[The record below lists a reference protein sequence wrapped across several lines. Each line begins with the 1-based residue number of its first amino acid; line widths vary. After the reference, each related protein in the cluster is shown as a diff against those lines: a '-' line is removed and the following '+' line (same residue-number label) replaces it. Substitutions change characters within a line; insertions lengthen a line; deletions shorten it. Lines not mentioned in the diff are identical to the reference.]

1 MQVKQAFKMAVKSI
15 KGNRFRSFL
24 TMLGIIIGVASVI
37 VLVAL
42 INGFSS
48 DMSESFSTLGTEL
61 ITVNIT
67 GRSADN
73 QVAVDEMIE
82 VLDSSENLAYCSP
95 QVNISVTAKA
105 DNENVS
111 TTAFGV
117 NEDYTSIKGYQLNE
131 GRMLQY
137 GDTKNRL
144 KVAVIGTYIADTLFS
159 GKSPIGKSIKL
170 NAESYEIVGVL
181 EEKADSSEGSDDDI
195 VLIPYSAASRLTRNS
210 TISSYLFNAS
220 SSTSVEAGINDIQA
234 FLNTKFTSSDYYR
247 ISSAA
252 ESLEQVNSLTSTLT
266 LVLVGVAGIFL
277 GIILAYIAS
286 GLLGMTVKIS
296 LLSVAV
302 SFSVSVGIGILFG
315 YSPARKAAR
324 LSPIE
329 ALRYS

>member
-131 GRMLQY
+131 GRLLQY

-144 KVAVIGTYIADTLFS
+144 KVAVIGTYIADT
-159 GKSPIGKSIKL
+159 
-170 NAESYEIVGVL
+170 
-181 EEKADSSEGSDDDI
+181 
-195 VLIPYSAASRLTRNS
+195 
-210 TISSYLFNAS
+210 
-220 SSTSVEAGINDIQA
+220 
-234 FLNTKFTSSDYYR
+234 
-247 ISSAA
+247 
-252 ESLEQVNSLTSTLT
+252 
-266 LVLVGVAGIFL
+266 
-277 GIILAYIAS
+277 
-286 GLLGMTVKIS
+286 
-296 LLSVAV
+296 
-302 SFSVSVGIGILFG
+302 
-315 YSPARKAAR
+315 
-324 LSPIE
+324 
-329 ALRYS
+329 